1 MNQNQRLFS
10 KILNE
15 SLNEKAEEIAKKIK
29 EKVET
34 MEDVDKYDLE
44 VGTDYGFDDEDED
57 YTFMRRGKNSSHG
70 PFHFKRNKQGGETA
84 FGEKQIANMKK
95 RIKEDDNAGLED
107 LALAMGSKDARSETT
122 ERLHGGQKK
131 LDFAEP
137 KGKLTKADFLKLQ
150 KMEEEVEEG
159 NAFTKKLKDTPKGGK
174 FKLGGKT
181 YTDNSELDED
191 LGGMSMG
198 MGHDDFED
206 VNLSDDENP
215 RVQYLKKKY
224 MRNYPEEI
232 DQEVDFVSGDEE
244 PVNYRIKMGDG
255 DFLDLG
261 ESELIDMIEE
271 LVTEE
276 KVKDNLKKTGKSKGM
291 TEYDRISK
299 KDKKENKDANQAS
312 FKKMADYVKTG
323 SKGKFESNPVMFPL
337 GNGELGEMSKKAY
350 VPSEYVDE
358 YVDAFSHPSQLNIR
372 YDEIKP
378 NDEWIEMNLKGNS
391 KTGNAQVDKD
401 GNPLGNVVPTKTG
414 EKSYKNYK
422 ENLFGAEQSEASYKR
437 QSQPVDIAGETTQKG
452 GLKRKGSKTSSI
464 QKADKILNNLGE
476 SVENESTRL
485 LNEEMETMK
494 KLIGYGYKK

>member
-1 MNQNQRLFS
+1 MHQNQKLFS

-29 EKVET
+29 EKVESN
-34 MEDVDKYDLE
+34 EDVDKYDLE
-44 VGTDYGFDDEDED
+44 VGTDYGFDDDDED
-57 YTFMRRGKNSSHG
+57 YTFKGRGKISSHG
-70 PFHFKRNKQGGETA
+70 PFHFKRNKRGGDVA
-84 FGEKQIANMKK
+84 FGEKKIANMKK
-95 RIKEDDNAGLED
+95 RIRIKEDNVGLD
-107 LALAMGSKDARSETT
+107 IALAMDSKDARSETT

-131 LDFAEP
+131 LDVAEP

-191 LGGMSMG
+191 LGGMGMG

-206 VNLSDDENP
+206 INLSDDENP

-299 KDKKENKDANQAS
+299 IETSENGKANKAS
-312 FKKMADYVKTG
+312 FKKMVDYVKAG
-323 SKGKFESNPVMFPL
+323 SKDTFKSNPVMFPK
-337 GNGELGEMSKKAY
+337 GNGELAKMSKKAY

-414 EKSYKNYK
+414 EKFYKNYK

-437 QSQPVDIAGETTQKG
+437 QSQPVDIAGEVTQKG
-452 GLKRKGSKTSSI
+452 GLKGKKSSSVD
-464 QKADKILNNLGE
+464 KAGKILSKLGE
-476 SVENESTRL
+476 STENETNKL
-485 LNEEMETMK
+485 LNEEMENMK
-494 KLIGYGYKK
+494 KLIGYQYKK

>member
-1 MNQNQRLFS
+1 MDQNQKLFS

-15 SLNEKAEEIAKKIK
+15 SLNEKAEEITKKIK

-34 MEDVDKYDLE
+34 MVDVDKYDLE

-107 LALAMGSKDARSETT
+107 IALAMGAE
-122 ERLHGGQKK
+122 QK
-131 LDFAEP
+131 
-137 KGKLTKADFLKLQ
+137 
-150 KMEEEVEEG
+150 EG

-191 LGGMSMG
+191 LGGMGMG

-206 VNLSDDENP
+206 INLSDDENP
-215 RVQYLKKKY
+215 RVQSLKKKY

-255 DFLDLG
+255 DFLDLA

-299 KDKKENKDANQAS
+299 IEKSENGKANKES
-312 FKKMADYVKTG
+312 FKKMADYVKAG
-323 SKGKFESNPVMFPL
+323 SKDTFKSNPVMFPK
-337 GNGELGEMSKKAY
+337 GNGELAKMDKKAY
-350 VPSEYVDE
+350 TASEYVDE
-358 YVDAFSHPSQLNIR
+358 YVDAFAYPGQTNIVF
-372 YDEIKP
+372 DEIKP
-378 NDEWIEMNLKGNS
+378 DDKKIEMYLKGN
-391 KTGNAQVDKD
+391 KLTGNAELDED
-401 GNPLGNVVPTKTG
+401 GNPLGNVVPSKLG
-414 EKSYKNYK
+414 EKMYKNYK
-422 ENLFGAEQSEASYKR
+422 DNLYGAEQLEASYKR
-437 QSQPVDIAGETTQKG
+437 QSQPVDIAGEVTQKG
-452 GLKRKGSKTSSI
+452 GLKGKKSSSAAKA
-464 QKADKILNNLGE
+464 QKVLDNVDE
-476 SVENESTRL
+476 SISNEKKSL

-494 KLIGYGYKK
+494 KLIGYGYKQ